1 MPNQNDNRIAALKK
15 DVAELK
21 DFDTSLLELIAER
34 QAWFK
39 RVTDESTALGVG
51 KVEVTVEEVDAEA
64 LAKQAEIEAQQAEL
78 IDEIAKLEDGIE
90 GHNSAIDSIRE
101 DKKALQKQS
110 EDEQGERKNK
120 ENKLKR
126 ARAKLAALGAVI
138 DETYD
143 NPEKERVV
151 NAEVDG
157 KPANIRFT
165 QLEEFKQPYTEDPNY
180 HKAAPGTGSVVD

>member
-1 MPNQNDNRIAALKK
+1 MPNQNDNKIEALRIEAEALNTLTREFQKK
-15 DVAELK
+15 LDSFTGYVARTTK
-21 DFDTSLLELIAER
+21 D
-34 QAWFK
+34 K
-39 RVTDESTALGVG
+39 
-51 KVEVTVEEVDAEA
+51 EVVVEEVDAEA

-78 IDEIAKLEDGIE
+78 IEEIAALEAGIE
-90 GHNSAIDSIRE
+90 GHNSTIKAIID

-110 EDEQGERKNK
+110 EAEQAERKKK
-120 ENKLKR
+120 ETKLKKVR
-126 ARAKLAALGAVI
+126 DNLTALGVVI

-180 HKAAPGTGSVVD
+180 HVGAPGTGSVVD

>member
-34 QAWFK
+34 QAWFE
-39 RVTDESTALGVG
+39 RVTEETTALGIGV
-51 KVEVTVEEVDAEA
+51 VDEKANEEA

-78 IDEIAKLEDGIE
+78 IDEIAALEAGIE
-90 GHNSAIDSIRE
+90 GHNSTIKAIID

-110 EDEQGERKNK
+110 KAEQDERKKK
-120 ENKLKR
+120 ETKLKK
-126 ARAKLAALGAVI
+126 ARANLTALGVVI

-143 NPEKERVV
+143 NPEEERVV

-157 KPANIRFT
+157 KPANIVFT
-165 QLEEFKQPYTEDPNY
+165 QLEEFKQPYTEGPNY
-180 HKAAPGTGSVVD
+180 HVGAPGTGSVVD